1 MPLTQPKPA
10 LFLDRDGV
18 VNVDYGHVQN
28 PADFHFVD
36 GIIELCVAANKAG
49 YLTVIVTNQ
58 AGIARG
64 YYSEL
69 QMSALHEWMRQEIGK
84 KGAVIDAIYHCP
96 FHPDAVIEELR
107 VDSYNRKPNPGMILQ
122 AAEELGLDLGS
133 SILIGDKDTDIEA
146 GMRAGVGKLILLQQT
161 LPAELTRT
169 SFGLQCGSIH
179 KIIEFLLRTVWKSHQ
194 AWA

>member
-1 MPLTQPKPA
+1 MSLTQLKPA

-28 PADFHFVD
+28 PADFRFVD
-36 GIIELCVAANKAG
+36 GIAELCIAANKAG

-69 QMSALHEWMRQEIGK
+69 QMSALHDWMRQEIGK

-96 FHPDAVIEELR
+96 FHPEAVIEELR
-107 VDSYNRKPNPGMILQ
+107 ADSYNRKPNPGMILQ
-122 AAEELGLDLGS
+122 AAAELQIDLEN
-133 SILIGDKDTDIEA
+133 SILVGDKETDIEA

-161 LPAELTRT
+161 LPAELTHT
-169 SFGLQCGSIH
+169 TFGLQGGSIRQ
-179 KIIEFLLRTVWKSHQ
+179 ITEFLLRTVWKPHQ
-194 AWA
+194 AWV